1 MEQHAWLPDYIS
13 EANLFVHVNRGRGE
27 NCISVIRFMVVALP
41 QSSVVTLCFGPR
53 YMSWHS
59 AMWNSAFGCVGSNRG
74 GFSLGHCRE
83 QSNIL
88 HKVSTLKG
96 YSRAE
101 DENLRNE
108 DSLQKASKSQFYHDG
123 KSRWKWHFS
132 RD

>member
-59 AMWNSAFGCVGSNRG
+59 AMWNSAFGQVSIGRCVSRFRRDHPIEPHGQVIVASSATHTLG
-74 GFSLGHCRE
+74 G
-83 QSNIL
+83 
-88 HKVSTLKG
+88 
-96 YSRAE
+96 
-101 DENLRNE
+101 
-108 DSLQKASKSQFYHDG
+108 
-123 KSRWKWHFS
+123 
-132 RD
+132 